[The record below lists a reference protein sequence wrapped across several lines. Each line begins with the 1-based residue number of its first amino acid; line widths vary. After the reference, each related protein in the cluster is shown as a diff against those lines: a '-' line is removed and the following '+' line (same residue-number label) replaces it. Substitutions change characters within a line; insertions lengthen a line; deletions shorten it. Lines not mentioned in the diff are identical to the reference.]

1 MPELPEVETIV
12 QGLNLVLPGLQVSQV
27 QVLRSSVVKTPD
39 LAARLQGQVFKTV
52 TRRAKY
58 LLFELSQGWLLA
70 HLGMSGKFI
79 FETSPTPVKPHDR
92 VLFELSKGSRLIF
105 NEIRCFGFL
114 EWLVAPQASPRLA
127 KLGPDALRGEQSAQ
141 ALKEQARGVKRSIK
155 EWLMDQAVIAGIGN
169 IYACEILFSAQVL
182 PTRASQGITL
192 AEWKRILAET
202 QRILQLAVQ
211 HNGTSISD
219 YRRVDDKT
227 GEFQNFL
234 QVYGKEG
241 QPCPRCGK
249 PIRKIVQGGRGTWF
263 CCKG

>member
-1 MPELPEVETIV
+1 
-12 QGLNLVLPGLQVSQV
+12 
-27 QVLRSSVVKTPD
+27 
-39 LAARLQGQVFKTV
+39 
-52 TRRAKY
+52 
-58 LLFELSQGWLLA
+58 
-70 HLGMSGKFI
+70 
-79 FETSPTPVKPHDR
+79 
-92 VLFELSKGSRLIF
+92 
-105 NEIRCFGFL
+105 
-114 EWLVAPQASPRLA
+114 
-127 KLGPDALRGEQSAQ
+127 
-141 ALKEQARGVKRSIK
+141 
-155 EWLMDQAVIAGIGN
+155 MDQAVIAGIGN